1 MAYKLLGVGPDVPI
15 IGVGNA
21 EGLMMIGQLDAPTGT
36 LVPMLGPAGRGYT
49 SVERDGTDIVFTATD
64 LSTETIALPEI
75 ADAADAAAA
84 SATAAAGS
92 ATAASGSATAA
103 AGSAFAAETSETNAA
118 ASETNAGDLAAIAGA
133 AATTAVQAAEET
145 VVTVG
150 AQVDWTGSLAMS
162 SVTVS
167 APRWVKVRLVG
178 NVNATIPAGTS
189 GVAYTV
195 TLEVAQDGA
204 GNRTLAFVGV
214 SWAYGVPPTITAT
227 ANARDLLYLTWT
239 GSQWVGA
246 VGAQA
251 VA

>member
-103 AGSAFAAETSETNAA
+103 AGSASSASASATAA
-118 ASETNAGDLAAIAGA
+118 ATSETNAGDLAAIAGA
-133 AATTAVQAAEET
+133 AATAAVQAAEEV

-150 AQVDWTGSLAMS
+150 TGSTWNSMSLAF
-162 SVTVS
+162 T
-167 APRWVKVRLVG
+167 A
-178 NVNATIPAGTS
+178 ATIAAPVWLKRTIGGNSQITFVNGTPGDRKS
-189 GVAYTV
+189 VV
-195 TLEVAQDGA
+195 
-204 GNRTLAFVGV
+204 
-214 SWAYGVPPTITAT
+214 
-227 ANARDLLYLTWT
+227 
-239 GSQWVGA
+239 
-246 VGAQA
+246 
-251 VA
+251 